1 MQVFSFLRAKPLLYS
16 VLAVYML
23 GMAVYWD
30 YSLASDTHKT
40 VKQKPACCQVVPKKA
55 KKKCCEG
62 SDTCKAP
69 KKAEKPASQDSKP
82 CPCSPTCPCES
93 RPSPTPSTHM
103 ILSND
108 NIIAEEKK
116 QEKRK
121 FLYKFFQKEQ
131 STNLSSLLVSLPT
144 PASPTFAGK
153 ERLRHYCIWRV

>member
-30 YSLASDTHKT
+30 YSLAYQTP
-40 VKQKPACCQVVPKKA
+40 KPTCCQVIPKA
-55 KKKCCEG
+55 KKKCCADSPACEVP
-62 SDTCKAP
+62 SKATT
-69 KKAEKPASQDSKP
+69 PAPQDSKP

-116 QEKRK
+116 QEKQK

-131 STNLSSLLVSLPT
+131 IKNSSDLLVSLPT